1 MKNFYRSVVVGYLKN
16 IVNAVRGVDF
26 EKLYYQYHINT
37 AGASAIA
44 VNEQTAMRMTA
55 VFSCVKLISET
66 IGTIPLNLMVT
77 NGTERKIAVN
87 HPLYSLLRNKPNPDM
102 NITQLKEAIASSML
116 LHGEGFIQKV
126 ITQSGKVLELCF
138 LYPQNVTKL
147 RQNGQ
152 IVYKYTPYSAYPLSA
167 SSKSVTLSQQEV
179 VNIPYF
185 TLDGIN
191 GISPITYCRES
202 VQLGLIAE
210 QHANLF
216 YQNGG
221 KPSGVI
227 EVPQTLTDDAYNR
240 MKNGFNDAY
249 GGMNS
254 FKTAVLEG
262 GSKYQVIPISA
273 KDAQFIETRKFQI
286 SEIARIFRVP
296 PHMIGDLDKAT
307 FSNIEQQ
314 SIEFAKYTIAPLAA
328 KIEAALNACL
338 LSDTEI
344 SQGYYFKFNLDAL
357 MRGDLQSRYTAY
369 ATARQWG
376 WMSINDIRHLEDMNP
391 IDGGDT
397 YLQPLNMVDTNN
409 PNLTKGDI
417 PSATKKPEAN

>member
-1 MKNFYRSVVVGYLKN
+1 MGYFKNL
-16 IVNAVRGVDF
+16 VNAVRGVDF
-26 EKLYYQYHINT
+26 DKLYYQYHLNT
-37 AGASAIA
+37 AGASAVA

-66 IGTIPLNLMVT
+66 IATIPLNLMVT
-77 NGTERKIAVN
+77 NGKERKIAVN
-87 HPLYSLLRNKPNPDM
+87 HPLYPLLRNKPNPDM
-102 NITQLKEAIASSML
+102 NITQLKEAISTSML

-126 ITQSGKVLELCF
+126 VTQSGKVLELGF

-152 IVYKYTPYSAYPLSA
+152 IIYQYTPYTAYPLTSEVHPVRLSSA
-167 SSKSVTLSQQEV
+167 EV

-191 GISPITYCRES
+191 GVSPITYCRET
-202 VQLGLIAE
+202 VKLGLIAE
-210 QHANLF
+210 QHASLF

-221 KPSGVI
+221 KPNGVVQ
-227 EVPQTLTDDAYNR
+227 VPQSLTDEAYAR
-240 MKNGFNDAY
+240 LKNGFNDAY

-262 GSKYQVIPISA
+262 GATYTSIPISA
-273 KDAQFIETRKFQI
+273 RDAQFIETRKFQI

-307 FSNIEQQ
+307 FGNIEQQ
-314 SIEFAKYTIAPLAA
+314 SIEFAKYTIAPLAS
-328 KIEAALNACL
+328 KIEASLNACL
-338 LSDTEI
+338 LSDAEI
-344 SQGYYFKFNLDAL
+344 DLGYYFKFDLDAL
-357 MRGDLQSRYTAY
+357 MRGDMKTRYDSY
-369 ATARQWG
+369 AVARQWG
-376 WMSINDIRHLEDMNP
+376 WLSINDIRHSEDMNP
-391 IDGGDT
+391 IEGGDT

-409 PNLTKGDI
+409 PNNPIQEGDT
-417 PSATKKPEAN
+417 SAKKQKAN